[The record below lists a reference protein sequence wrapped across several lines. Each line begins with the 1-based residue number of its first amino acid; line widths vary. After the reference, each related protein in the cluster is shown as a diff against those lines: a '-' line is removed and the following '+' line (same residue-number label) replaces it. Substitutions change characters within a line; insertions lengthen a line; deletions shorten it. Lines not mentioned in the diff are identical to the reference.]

1 MSIKRNIT
9 FTPGSR
15 KKDRALITENVP
27 IRMREQM
34 IRKLRNELLK
44 EKNLIEVFNII
55 RSKPQMNRDLL
66 KNITNENDALEELI
80 KLIKDPNSVIY
91 TSILV
96 TIK

>member
-1 MSIKRNIT
+1 
-9 FTPGSR
+9 
-15 KKDRALITENVP
+15 
-27 IRMREQM
+27 
-34 IRKLRNELLK
+34 
-44 EKNLIEVFNII
+44 
-55 RSKPQMNRDLL
+55 MNRDLL